1 MKYGYCRISTR
12 SQNIERQVRN
22 IIGFCPDVK
31 IIKEVYSG
39 TTQVRPEWLKLLKIL
54 KKGDVVIFDSVSR
67 MSRNAEE
74 GFSTY
79 KELYDRGVELIF
91 LKEPLINTKVYQ
103 KALEKSISLTGTN
116 VDLILKGIN
125 EYLLTIAEE
134 QIRLSFIQSEKE
146 VADLRQRTK
155 EGILTAR
162 LNGTPIGRPK
172 NSHKESNKSIESK
185 EIIRK
190 HSRDFGGSL
199 KDVEVI
205 KLAGISRNSYYKYK
219 KELFEQLEREALQ
232 ENEKM

>member
-12 SQNIERQVRN
+12 SQNIERQIRN
-22 IIGFCPDVK
+22 ISKFCPEAK
-31 IIKEVYSG
+31 IIQEVYSG

-54 KKGDVVIFDSVSR
+54 RKGDVVIFDSVSR

-79 KELYDRGVELIF
+79 KDLYDRGVELIF

-172 NSHKESNKSIESK
+172 NSHKES
-185 EIIRK
+185 K
-190 HSRDFGGSL
+190 H
-199 KDVEVI
+199 
-205 KLAGISRNSYYKYK
+205 
-219 KELFEQLEREALQ
+219 
-232 ENEKM
+232 